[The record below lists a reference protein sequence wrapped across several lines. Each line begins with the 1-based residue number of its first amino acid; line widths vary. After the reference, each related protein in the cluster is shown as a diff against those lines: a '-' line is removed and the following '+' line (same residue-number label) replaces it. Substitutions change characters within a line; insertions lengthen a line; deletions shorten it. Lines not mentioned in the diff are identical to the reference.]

1 MFVILVTNFLQ
12 LENYITVPETEQ
24 SIKKLLG
31 IEKQAVIQ
39 IVIKKLASVVL
50 QNDNDDMVKQYQLK
64 SFLPVIFQE
73 EEELDKIEKILDDCK
88 AVSKFK
94 SAANISDNSL
104 TFLMRYYCR
113 TLCMMDWIHF
123 QNTSSLQE

>member
-1 MFVILVTNFLQ
+1 MFVILITNFLQ

-64 SFLPVIFQE
+64 PYIPVIFQE

>member
-64 SFLPVIFQE
+64 SYIPVIYQE

-94 SAANISDNSL
+94 SSANISDNSL